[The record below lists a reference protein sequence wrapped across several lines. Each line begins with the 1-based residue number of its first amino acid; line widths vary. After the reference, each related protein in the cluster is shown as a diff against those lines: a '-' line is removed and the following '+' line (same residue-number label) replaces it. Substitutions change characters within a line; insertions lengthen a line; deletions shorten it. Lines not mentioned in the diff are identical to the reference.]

1 MKITPND
8 DKPKNE
14 DDPKNENNQ
23 QNGDDLKKDGFPT
36 AVVFMNFMNMIAH
49 CPHWRIHV
57 FLI

>member
-49 CPHWRIHV
+49 CPH
-57 FLI
+57 